1 MKLKTSVT
9 AVEKEDGI
17 YVFEL
22 HAKLD
27 LAEEEC
33 HILGK
38 YQGGISQLLPME
50 DWRGVLGNT
59 LEQVAVYD
67 DREYIFAPAKAE
79 NLESLIDG
87 VTFRSANIRQ
97 IAELE
102 DDLASIVIDTQEAMD
117 NIRRYMKK

>member
-1 MKLKTSVT
+1 MELKTSVKT
-9 AVEKEDGI
+9 VEKENGT
-17 YVFEL
+17 YVFQL
-22 HAKLD
+22 HANLD
-27 LAEEEC
+27 LTQEE
-33 HILGK
+33 HQVLGK
-38 YQGGISQLLPME
+38 YQGGLSQLLPME

-67 DREYIFAPAKAE
+67 DREEIFAPAKAE